1 MLKSTQCWTN
11 KEMKISKVKL
21 ELLGRQLISYIPFTL
36 YCLLIGYFSN
46 RLLEAVVLLCIFA
59 FIRTAFYKTFHFIN
73 NDGLCFGFSCIMF
86 NIAIPNTIP
95 FSISLFGCVITSF
108 VIGYVS
114 FKIQDYLDLKY
125 VRERTL
131 FDLPKEELISFME
144 NSTLS
149 DEEKDAIQYKVIDKL
164 KGEHFYRAMG
174 YSKRQSLRI
183 YKSAVI
189 KINNL
194 IRQ

>member
-1 MLKSTQCWTN
+1 
-11 KEMKISKVKL
+11 MKISKVKL
-21 ELLGRQLISYIPFTL
+21 ELFGRQLISYIPFVI
-36 YCLLIGYFSN
+36 YCLLVGYFSY

-73 NDGLCFGFSCIMF
+73 NDWLCFGFSCIMF

-108 VIGYVS
+108 IIGFVS
-114 FKIQDYLDLKY
+114 FKIQDYLDLKC
-125 VRERTL
+125 VKEKTL
-131 FDLPKEELISFME
+131 FDLPKDELLSLMA

-149 DEEKDAIQYKVIDKL
+149 LEEKDAIQYKIIDKL
-164 KGEHFYRAMG
+164 KGEYFYNAMG

-183 YKSAVI
+183 YKSAVA
-189 KINNL
+189 KLNNL
-194 IRQ
+194 ISQ

>member
-1 MLKSTQCWTN
+1 
-11 KEMKISKVKL
+11 
-21 ELLGRQLISYIPFTL
+21 
-36 YCLLIGYFSN
+36 
-46 RLLEAVVLLCIFA
+46 
-59 FIRTAFYKTFHFIN
+59 
-73 NDGLCFGFSCIMF
+73 MF
-86 NIAIPNTIP
+86 NISIPNTIP

-108 VIGYVS
+108 VIGFVS
-114 FKIQDYLDLKY
+114 FKIQDYLDIKC
-125 VRERTL
+125 VKEKTL
-131 FDLPKEELISFME
+131 FDLTKDELLSLMA

-149 DEEKDAIQYKVIDKL
+149 TEEKDAIQYKVIDKL
-164 KGEHFYRAMG
+164 KGEYFYRAMG

>member
-1 MLKSTQCWTN
+1 
-11 KEMKISKVKL
+11 MKISKVKL
-21 ELLGRQLISYIPFTL
+21 EILCRQLVSYVPFVV
-36 YCLLIGYFSN
+36 YCLLVGYFSY

-73 NDGLCFGFSCIMF
+73 NDWLCFGFSCIMF

-108 VIGYVS
+108 IIGYVS
-114 FKIQDYLDLKY
+114 FKIQDYLDMKCGK
-125 VRERTL
+125 ERTL
-131 FDLPKEELISFME
+131 FELPKDELLSFMH

-149 DEEKDAIQYKVIDKL
+149 LEEKDAIQYKVIDKL
-164 KGEHFYRAMG
+164 KGDEFYRAMG

-183 YKSAVI
+183 YKSAVT
-189 KINNL
+189 KLNNL

>member
-1 MLKSTQCWTN
+1 MQKSIQSWID
-11 KEMKISKVKL
+11 KKMKISKVKL
-21 ELLGRQLISYIPFTL
+21 EIFGRQLLSYIPFVV
-36 YCLLIGYFSN
+36 YCLVVGYFSN
-46 RLLEAVVLLCIFA
+46 RLLEAVVLLCIFS
-59 FIRTAFYKTFHFIN
+59 FIRTAFHKTFHFVN
-73 NDGLCFGFSCIMF
+73 NDWLCFGFSCIMF

-108 VIGYVS
+108 VIGLVS

-131 FDLPKEELISFME
+131 FDLPKDELLSFMA

-149 DEEKDAIQYKVIDKL
+149 PEEKDAIQYKIIDKL
-164 KGEHFYRAMG
+164 KGDEFYCAMG

-183 YKSAVI
+183 YKSAVT
-189 KINNL
+189 KLNNL

>member
-1 MLKSTQCWTN
+1 
-11 KEMKISKVKL
+11 MKINKLKL
-21 ELLGRQLISYIPFTL
+21 EILCRQLVSYVPFVV
-36 YCLLIGYFSN
+36 YCLLVGYFSY

-73 NDGLCFGFSCIMF
+73 NDWLCFGFSCIMF
-86 NIAIPNTIP
+86 SIAIPNTIP

-108 VIGYVS
+108 VIGFVS
-114 FKIQDYLDLKY
+114 FKIQDYLDLKC

-131 FDLPKEELISFME
+131 FELPKDELLSFMA

-149 DEEKDAIQYKVIDKL
+149 DEEKDAIQYKVIEKL
-164 KGEHFYRAMG
+164 KGEQFYRAMG

-183 YKSAVI
+183 YKSAVT
-189 KINNL
+189 KLNNL